1 LPIVCSHD
9 DEVAAIMVRRVHN
22 GRSGSLVAHH
32 EFLRDPRIDG
42 DISVQFIP
50 EAFPVR
56 FGLPLGDR
64 FAEGDI
70 LRPSV
75 STAWRIIRRAWEAR
89 ASWAAYRTAASD
101 SPVKSVGQRIL
112 CQSMMWSPL
121 PFQKANDCNV
131 ICQTAS

>member
-1 LPIVCSHD
+1 
-9 DEVAAIMVRRVHN
+9 MVRRVHN

-70 LRPSV
+70 LRPERFDGVEDYQACLGSTCQLGSV
-75 STAWRIIRRAWEAR
+75 PNRGLR
-89 ASWAAYRTAASD
+89 
-101 SPVKSVGQRIL
+101 
-112 CQSMMWSPL
+112 
-121 PFQKANDCNV
+121 
-131 ICQTAS
+131 